1 MLKYFCCPYYFLL
14 HPVQMEAWVPIMH
27 LSMAWCIQGLSGQ
40 FCAFIDQVWPKAFK
54 TIDGNALLKYTE
66 TLPNTKLVLF
76 PSHTWLNCSHTILKW
91 LKHSHTI
98 LKFHHTV
105 DWNLIRYVKTLS
117 HPTKLAKSLVRAHY
131 WNALTHP
138 TSYWPALI
146 FQNALTE
153 MLSLE
158 SPKHTVISLFFLTC
172 YWTALTHTDTSKTLV
187 HYWTALIYWKLSH

>member
-1 MLKYFCCPYYFLL
+1 
-14 HPVQMEAWVPIMH
+14 MH
-27 LSMAWCIQGLSGQ
+27 SLTFDRG
-40 FCAFIDQVWPKAFK
+40 QVWPKAFK

-146 FQNALTE
+146 FQNALTG

-158 SPKHTVISLFFLTC
+158 SPKHTVISLFFSSHATELLSHILTLRKHWYTTELLSYTGSSHTNEILSMQKC
-172 YWTALTHTDTSKTLV
+172 TLMFFLAYYWNALTQN
-187 HYWTALIYWKLSH
+187 WNI